1 MTLTTACMST
11 PMPRTDP
18 TKPLQKRCED
28 GQNGHP
34 QTVRLSDHI
43 NSSVASLLYALCY
56 TLRRACVSLSYD
68 PCDASLLQHLGCS
81 SFFLFFL
88 DFFPN
93 TRNTR
98 GVTKGF
104 LVGEHQ
110 QSHYAKYEYPP
121 DDSIH
126 VLPGGRHTWSTVR
139 RRRTPSH
146 LRDLNS
152 INRRDSA
159 ARRSTG
165 SPLAMFA
172 SAVSDGVGAT
182 MGVQGSPL
190 AMFASAVSDG
200 VGATMG
206 AWDTCFEGPPPA
218 MLASAVRWR
227 EDTACVES
235 FYQSKV
241 LGFSLLVVA

>member
-1 MTLTTACMST
+1 MIHATPACS
-11 PMPRTDP
+11 
-18 TKPLQKRCED
+18 
-28 GQNGHP
+28 NI
-34 QTVRLSDHI
+34 SD
-43 NSSVASLLYALCY
+43 AAL
-56 TLRRACVSLSYD
+56 
-68 PCDASLLQHLGCS
+68 
-81 SFFLFFL
+81 FFLFSFF

-126 VLPGGRHTWSTVR
+126 ALPGGRHTWSTVR

-172 SAVSDGVGAT
+172 STVSDGVGAT

-206 AWDTCFEGPPPA
+206 AWD
-218 MLASAVRWR
+218 SV
-227 EDTACVES
+227 
-235 FYQSKV
+235 SKA
-241 LGFSLLVVA
+241 LHQRCLLPLCDGGRTRHA